1 MYVYFRCIY
10 INKYIISLG
19 KYKYKDVW
27 RYSFHVSLHE
37 HIYIYIYQKLF
48 RLIFSMRIS
57 CVFPKLK
64 IDLKI

>member
-1 MYVYFRCIY
+1 MYILGVYIY

-57 CVFPKLK
+57 FVFPKLK
-64 IDLKI
+64 IVLKI